1 MSLELSGTTPAIKG
15 VAGSVSA
22 PAITGDDADTG
33 ISFPAADTIK
43 FSTNGVERMSI
54 TNSGVSGISGGK
66 ILQVK
71 STPKADTFV
80 TNSSSFVDVT
90 GLSIDIDPTA
100 ASSKILVLVETN
112 SSTTGGNNAVFRLM
126 RDSTAIALGTANG
139 NRPAATFQQRINDT
153 NSSLNGSITFLD
165 APTYNV
171 GDTLTYKL
179 QVFSQ
184 TDYVVINRTHS
195 DTNTSVIAR
204 TFSSITVMEVGA

>member
-1 MSLELSGTTPAIKG
+1 MSSIKLKHSGGNAVSLNPPT
-15 VAGSVSA
+15 SA
-22 PAITGDDADTG
+22 PTSTEVAFKLPNEDGSANQLLKTDA
-33 ISFPAADTIK
+33 
-43 FSTNGVERMSI
+43 
-54 TNSGVSGISGGK
+54 SGNLGWATGGK

-71 STPKADTFV
+71 STPKTDTFL

-90 GLSIDIDPTA
+90 GLSVDIDPTA

-126 RDSTAIALGTANG
+126 RDSTAIALGTANS

-171 GDTLTYKL
+171 GDTLTYKV